1 MRKLLQTRWTEIGDK
16 LVALADEF
24 PAEHYD
30 FRPTPDT
37 RSFAEQ
43 LRHVA
48 FWNQYLLAT
57 LRGEA
62 ADGDANELDPT
73 TFRAKPEIGEAL
85 RASVAAV
92 GRAIGS
98 GKGDLDEAS
107 AGSIVAFIEHNG
119 EHYGQLALIFRL
131 RGLVPPASR

>member
-1 MRKLLQTRWTEIGDK
+1 MRNLLQTRWTEIGDK

-24 PAEHYD
+24 PAEQYD

-62 ADGDANELDPT
+62 ADGDANELAAAAFPT
-73 TFRAKPEIGEAL
+73 KQAITEAL

-92 GRAIGS
+92 GRTIGA
-98 GKGDLDEAS
+98 GKGAS
-107 AGSIVAFIEHNG
+107 VGSIVAFIEHNG

>member
-1 MRKLLQTRWTEIGDK
+1 MRNLLQTRWTEIGDK

-24 PAEHYD
+24 PAEQYD

-62 ADGDANELDPT
+62 ADGDANELAAAAFPT
-73 TFRAKPEIGEAL
+73 KQAITEAL

-92 GRAIGS
+92 GRTIGA